1 MFYLNKC
8 QKQTD
13 YVNAE
18 KKAERNRYQYIF
30 YNIYFLVQHKCKRNI

>member
-13 YVNAE
+13 YVNTE
-18 KKAERNRYQYIF
+18 KKAERNRYQC
-30 YNIYFLVQHKCKRNI
+30 NIYFLVQHKCKRNI